1 MRDLALFS
9 LLMMTTALC
18 PAQTARESL
27 EEVNRLRRA
36 GRVVEAGPLLERALT
51 EARRSGDRRAE
62 AEALRGTGQMLSR
75 QGKYK
80 EARAELDRAQEV
92 FASLGDRMGLGRTY
106 EDYGYLEWV
115 AGNRAKEIEFYRKA
129 LAEFEAAGSPAD
141 QAQVIAQLLQA
152 TTDVQE
158 RLKLVEQGLPL
169 ARAGGDRQTEAFILQ
184 RWGDT
189 LFSQGRYAEAA
200 EKLGAALTQFTE
212 LGLDRAVG
220 GVLLSLG
227 RVHRAHGKHQQSLEA
242 YQRALTLIEAS
253 GDLTMVVGA
262 LNSISVA
269 YYRLGDAD
277 RELEYARRALEVAR
291 KTGAPR
297 LIRRQMLELGTIY
310 RLRGDFRN
318 AVAVIEE
325 AIAAGG
331 ETDDIPW
338 RHLASAYNELKDPRA
353 LETADKA
360 VAGNR
365 RRLPEFLPEAL
376 RARAIIRKDLGLLQG
391 ALDDVEEGL
400 AIIEQQRRGA
410 LASDAM
416 KQGFS
421 EQNQNLYALAVEV
434 LTAMGRHGQAV
445 EIAERARGRAFVD
458 LMASRDTPLKPRH
471 AEQLAALRVLDREI
485 HAAVAQKP
493 TPQSANLPVPA
504 RGPGTAAGN
513 LAAKWLEAD
522 PELRS
527 FVTAEPYSL
536 SQLAAAAARL
546 NSTILSYW
554 VNKSATYVWAVKPDG
569 RVDGVRVNVSR
580 DDLEKR
586 IAETRLISGGPRRRG
601 EPEAEVL
608 MRGGGTIRVSA
619 STQKAA
625 WRQLYQWLI
634 QPVRGHLPAEPG
646 SLLTIVPHG
655 PLFQV
660 PFAALLDE
668 RGRYLVEQHRIHYTP
683 AGAVLDFTKSK
694 KRQGEARELLLVADP
709 AAMKAPDGKPLPA
722 LPGARREAQAIA
734 KLASNS
740 QVTLLEGADA
750 REEWLRGALA
760 GKAVVHFATHGVLRP
775 GRPSETFLALAPPAA
790 PGHDAWL
797 TAGEVYQ
804 LDMDADLVMLSAC
817 RSAAGT
823 VSPDGLVGL
832 TRAFFYAGTPTVLAS
847 LWDAADEP
855 TSRLAEDFYRHY
867 FQGQTKSAALREAQ
881 LRMIAA
887 LRKGRVQVST
897 IAGPV
902 TLPEHPMFW
911 AGLVLNG
918 EP

>member
-1 MRDLALFS
+1 M
-9 LLMMTTALC
+9 
-18 PAQTARESL
+18 
-27 EEVNRLRRA
+27 
-36 GRVVEAGPLLERALT
+36 EA
-51 EARRSGDRRAE
+51 
-62 AEALRGTGQMLSR
+62 
-75 QGKYK
+75 
-80 EARAELDRAQEV
+80 
-92 FASLGDRMGLGRTY
+92 
-106 EDYGYLEWV
+106 
-115 AGNRAKEIEFYRKA
+115 
-129 LAEFEAAGSPAD
+129 
-141 QAQVIAQLLQA
+141 
-152 TTDVQE
+152 
-158 RLKLVEQGLPL
+158 
-169 ARAGGDRQTEAFILQ
+169 
-184 RWGDT
+184 
-189 LFSQGRYAEAA
+189 
-200 EKLGAALTQFTE
+200 
-212 LGLDRAVG
+212 
-220 GVLLSLG
+220 
-227 RVHRAHGKHQQSLEA
+227 
-242 YQRALTLIEAS
+242 
-253 GDLTMVVGA
+253 
-262 LNSISVA
+262 
-269 YYRLGDAD
+269 
-277 RELEYARRALEVAR
+277 
-291 KTGAPR
+291 
-297 LIRRQMLELGTIY
+297 
-310 RLRGDFRN
+310 
-318 AVAVIEE
+318 
-325 AIAAGG
+325 
-331 ETDDIPW
+331 
-338 RHLASAYNELKDPRA
+338 
-353 LETADKA
+353 
-360 VAGNR
+360 NR

-376 RARAIIRKDLGLLQG
+376 RARAIIRKDLGLLQE
-391 ALDDVEEGL
+391 ALDDIEEGL
-400 AIIEQQRRGA
+400 AITERQRRGA
-410 LASDAM
+410 LASDAL

-493 TPQSANLPVPA
+493 TPQSGNLPVPA

-527 FVTAEPYSL
+527 FVTAEPYTL
-536 SQLAAAAARL
+536 SELAAAAARL
-546 NSTILSYW
+546 NSTILTYW

-569 RVDGVRVNVSR
+569 RVHGVRVNVTR

-586 IAETRLISGGPRRRG
+586 IAETRVISGGPRRRG

-608 MRGGGTIRVSA
+608 MRGGETIRVSA

-634 QPVRGHLPAEPG
+634 QPVRGHLPAETG
-646 SLLTIVPHG
+646 SLLTVVPHG

-660 PFAALLDE
+660 SFAALLDE

-683 AGAVLDFTKSK
+683 AGAVLDFTKRK
-694 KRQGEARELLLVADP
+694 KPQTEKRELLLVADP

-734 KLASNS
+734 MLAVNSN
-740 QVTLLEGADA
+740 VTLLEGAEA
-750 REEWLRGALA
+750 REDLLRGALA

-855 TSRLAEDFYRHY
+855 SSRLAEDFYRHY